1 MTHHYSVPTY
11 GGFYVWLSKPW
22 PPYTTH
28 SYARAY
34 AKELG
39 VASGRE
45 GGFGEGESLKMPAAA
60 ADSGGTAGGSAGTDR
75 VMSTREMELEME
87 LEAQVAAL
95 TVQLGNAQAGSSNA
109 DAALSVEVQ
118 PCHQPP
124 PTGRDAGAGTGA
136 DELQTTE

>member
-45 GGFGEGESLKMPAAA
+45 GGFVEGESLKMPAAA

-75 VMSTREMELEME
+75 VMSTREMELEM
-87 LEAQVAAL
+87 
-95 TVQLGNAQAGSSNA
+95 
-109 DAALSVEVQ
+109 
-118 PCHQPP
+118 
-124 PTGRDAGAGTGA
+124 
-136 DELQTTE
+136 